1 MEEDGIF
8 TPLPMSVMS
17 LAKKSDRH
25 YKVYKNPQEFVLV
38 EAEMAYEAIEKSGIS
53 HPYKVEHLL
62 YEVEGIKNPEELTLH
77 DTHSLAAT
85 PAPIPSEAAQELPIQ
100 ESIPVPNSDKEA
112 EKTSLAEPPLP
123 ETPSDNPSDTIEPQ

>member
-62 YEVEGIKNPEELTLH
+62 YGVEGIKNPEELTLH
-77 DTHSLAAT
+77 DSHTLTAT
-85 PAPIPSEAAQELPIQ
+85 PSPIPPDAQEPPAQ
-100 ESIPVPNSDKEA
+100 ESIPVPNSVDEA
-112 EKTSLAEPPLP
+112 EKPSLAEPPLP